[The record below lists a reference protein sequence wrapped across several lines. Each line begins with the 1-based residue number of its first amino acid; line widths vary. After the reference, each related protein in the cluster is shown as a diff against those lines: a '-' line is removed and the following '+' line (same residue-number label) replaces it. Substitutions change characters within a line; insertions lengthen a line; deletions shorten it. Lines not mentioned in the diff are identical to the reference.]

1 MTRVPRN
8 VPAPAEQMIAALI
21 PAPLPRARP
30 PRPPLPQLPAPRTG
44 PDQVEPH
51 LDVGRL
57 DPSGRVSARPLLHR
71 LGWPPGHR
79 IQFDIAHGAVTATSS
94 PAASHTIG
102 ATGLL
107 AIPAPIRQMCHLAAG
122 AVVVLLADPAN
133 DLLLVYPARTITRLL
148 ADQFAAGDAS

>member
-1 MTRVPRN
+1 MRRS

-21 PAPLPRARP
+21 PVPLPRVRP
-30 PRPPLPQLPAPRTG
+30 PRPPLPHLPARSTG

-57 DPSGRVSARPLLHR
+57 DPSGRISARPLLHR

-79 IQFDIAHGAVTATSS
+79 VQFDIAYGAVTARSN
-94 PAASHTIG
+94 PVGRHAIG

-107 AIPAPIRQMCHLAAG
+107 AIPASVRQLCHLAAG
-122 AVVVLLADPAN
+122 AVVVLLADPAH
-133 DLLLVYPARTITRLL
+133 DVLLVYPARTIARLL
-148 ADQFAAGDAS
+148 ADQLAAGDGS